1 MRAIHMFVSL
11 VLIASSTILG
21 GCASSS
27 TVSVEES
34 EAAKSFEA
42 PEDRG
47 VVFLYRTGR
56 ALGAANAIEVQ
67 VNGQAAGGT
76 GPGTFFRWD
85 LKPGTH
91 SFYSRTGES
100 SATVAI
106 DVEAGQVYFI
116 QQDARLGLEQ
126 GRVTLREVDAATGQD
141 AIKSMKMLV
150 SAYVPE

>member
-126 GRVTLREVDAATGQD
+126 GRVTLREVDAATGQN

>member
-1 MRAIHMFVSL
+1 MFVSL
-11 VLIASSTILG
+11 VLIASTIFA
-21 GCASSS
+21 GCASTS
-27 TVSVEES
+27 TLSLEES

-56 ALGAANAIEVQ
+56 ALGAANAIEVE

-106 DVEAGQVYFI
+106 DVKAGQVYFI

>member
-1 MRAIHMFVSL
+1 MRARHVFASL
-11 VLIASSTILG
+11 LLIASSAVLG

-76 GPGTFFRWD
+76 GPGTFFRWE

-91 SFYSRTGES
+91 TFYSRTGES

-106 DVEAGQVYFI
+106 DVQAGNVYFI

-126 GRVTLREVDAATGQD
+126 GRVSLKEVDAATGKD